1 MRKKLGLQVIITSL
15 LIMLCISMNAKLSTG
30 NASDEFKESETVKHL
45 VDTVFV
51 ADSLLCLEEKLT
63 LPVMESEQIV
73 LLRKLPYVWL
83 SDDGNV
89 FVFGAKVSQI
99 NPNGNKGIEFVRSP
113 EYSVVYLPFPHK
125 EPDDI
130 KISAVT
136 SKMDGEDSRPLT
148 ESELK
153 HYNLIGIPVPLPGKE
168 SLESFL
174 LKHPDVH
181 KDEKGNIVFS
191 NGRVLTQEDIE
202 DVNSREKFVDIF
214 LEDSLFINR

>member
-1 MRKKLGLQVIITSL
+1 
-15 LIMLCISMNAKLSTG
+15 
-30 NASDEFKESETVKHL
+30 
-45 VDTVFV
+45 
-51 ADSLLCLEEKLT
+51 
-63 LPVMESEQIV
+63 
-73 LLRKLPYVWL
+73 
-83 SDDGNV
+83 
-89 FVFGAKVSQI
+89 
-99 NPNGNKGIEFVRSP
+99 
-113 EYSVVYLPFPHK
+113 VYLPFPHK

-153 HYNLIGIPVPLPGKE
+153 HYNLIGIPVPVPGKE